1 MHSPGNN
8 KYTEEVNAPALG
20 EQSEEIQQ
28 QSSPFPSSS
37 KRRKVKKA
45 SAQVVQEVMV
55 MSSEA
60 FVQLSFDEGL
70 HR

>member
-1 MHSPGNN
+1 MPSPGNN
-8 KYTEEVNAPALG
+8 KYAEEENAPALG
-20 EQSEEIQQ
+20 EQGEEIQQ
-28 QSSPFPSSS
+28 QSFPFPSSS
-37 KRRKVKKA
+37 KRRKVKA

-60 FVQLSFDEGL
+60 FVQLSFDEGP